1 MKRPTKIP
9 EHLRSCLHG
18 NYRGDWF
25 AVDERQLSIVRS
37 GDGHVVD
44 IALSQLLKVL
54 DQAGILRRWDRKQ
67 QVLK

>member
-9 EHLRSCLHG
+9 EHLRSRLHG